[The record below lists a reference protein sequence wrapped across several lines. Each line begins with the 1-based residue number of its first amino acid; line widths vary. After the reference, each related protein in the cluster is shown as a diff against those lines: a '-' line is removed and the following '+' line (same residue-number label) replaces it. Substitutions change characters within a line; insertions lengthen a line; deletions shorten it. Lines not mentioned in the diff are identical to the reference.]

1 MSRFHLI
8 VICVLQCLV
17 AVVLNKVSAVLA
29 MIGLALYSWDLMN
42 FEFTVVHQYEHMNYD
57 VKVIILSFI

>member
-1 MSRFHLI
+1 MSLWFY
-8 VICVLQCLV
+8 VLQSLV

-29 MIGLALYSWDLMN
+29 MIGLALYSWDLVS
-42 FEFTVVHQYEHMNYD
+42 FQGTEVQYYEHMNYD